1 MADIAAT
8 ATLDITQF
16 SKGLQQALAE
26 SKRWRSQVQ
35 KDLAF
40 DPFQRLNFA
49 LRELKGNLQG
59 AKGLKIS
66 IETAAAEQS
75 LNRTTAA
82 TRRQRQEVDET
93 QAAIVRYRNIT
104 RGLYNEIRGGVLTQ
118 EQGLKAAQRYQAEI
132 LKLARGLE
140 RGTKAHADLMVAV
153 GRTSSIISQL
163 TGKVTAVGHAQSIA
177 LGTTTGLANA
187 YQQLAGAL
195 TAVFATAGLVRYG
208 RALVEFSR
216 EGAAANNTMAI
227 FFAQLEKGGQS
238 VERGQQRVAQ
248 LAAQFQTTE
257 DAVAQGITQLVRYG
271 ATLDQAVH
279 ILQRGGA
286 SALAA
291 GKTAADGFEAVTQ
304 AIVGEMSVALN
315 RIGIAGNL
323 STAYVRLAKDLDTTS
338 DKLTA
343 QQKIGAVINDT
354 LRETDTEYEALSQTL
369 AGFVGVQN
377 RAETAWTRF
386 RRSFGKG
393 AESFLAPMLNLASR
407 VMNAFIALPEPL
419 QRLVT
424 VTILLST
431 TVAGLAFAYATL
443 RTVLGRVQVVQTLV
457 NGLVAGETAARSKLG
472 SMLLVL
478 AGRYRLLNREQVV
491 ATARMRDSVRGVT
504 LFGTALAGLKSA
516 LTVAVRGLVGFT
528 RASIAFIASPI
539 GATLALIAGAL
550 LLVNSRSDKLRAI
563 MAPAFKAA
571 SDAVG
576 VLSIAL
582 KPVREQLVVLG
593 ELLARVGGWIT
604 TGLILVA
611 RQASL
616 ALARLS
622 FRMEMA
628 GHATQFLQDLLKKGP
643 REAWADY
650 QEAVDKS
657 RASLEALQDEIHAT
671 TQGIRDGTIA
681 TGQLGDELDLT
692 GDDAADAAEQLKK
705 LQDQAI
711 ATAKTFQERLKDIRI
726 GLMPEGEARDI
737 AATREEFMR
746 LRQSIRDAAEENVE
760 FKPFEARFLADAFE
774 LEQLEIER
782 IQADYADRRVKA
794 AEEQAK
800 ELADAVREGERR
812 IVDEQTRDQ
821 LNAVQGLRLAYQRRI
836 EDTQAMYA
844 TLVARAREHGQDTTR
859 LEELLAAE
867 LLAVH
872 QGYERDVSE
881 VYDDIYATI
890 GDRQRDLVRAITE
903 ARGDERGLLGIDFDD
918 ELRDMADFYAK
929 ARREAVGNAALL
941 AALDAQENAERTQA
955 RQRYWDAILAQSA
968 ELGDALVER
977 ERDIAKQQ
985 AEAAGDRVQLARLS
999 TAGELREINARYDEL
1014 EKAAAGNA
1022 ADLARIAD
1030 LRNQELALADARLVA
1045 NLKDLS
1051 DEAQTESFAPIIEGL
1066 TDGLDEATRETT
1078 RGIEAQLRSWR
1089 VAYAGNSEIVKLVDA
1104 TLTAVEDR
1112 YGALAEETT
1121 KSIEKVVEAS
1131 RELSE
1136 AVSADEAA
1144 RGLSEV
1150 EQVMAK
1156 AAARAADIRE
1166 QQERNNALLVEA
1178 VGAEREALIAATMDL
1193 DNALASIART
1203 TAEDAERITVEALKA
1218 YQDGIEKAA
1227 LDASQAAAQLVERDV
1242 QRVIAGIADVQ
1253 TNALAEARTNL
1264 LRQVASLRASGLEE
1278 AALQPLKDQL
1288 RELDDVL
1295 RRQARSTADFA
1306 AEQFQHLRDVAEAVL
1321 DQAGAQRVA
1330 NQTYVETIRLRRLAL
1345 EEARR
1350 EAASVDELSTAT
1362 QNLTGAQ
1369 LAYLSSLDAQAS
1381 NLRALRGEYAG
1392 VYGAVTDLATLLD
1405 RPVPEAVIDS
1415 QRDLALASL
1424 EGVRAAQEAGQSFSE
1439 YGDQLQDATR
1449 SWQEYET
1456 ASTAAIQAQA
1466 RVIREAFTDGRITE
1480 LDEGQFRRLA
1490 NRMVDAFGIT
1500 FADASSR
1507 IKRFIDG
1514 ALADPLEDLEFTTP
1528 DVISDIFTNLNDEAV
1543 KTPEA
1548 IEAIDAQ
1555 IASLADQVETLKAE
1569 IAGAV
1574 NFDAAGEQLV
1584 SGYQAVIERV
1594 QAVTGETFADA
1605 GTQAVEAFT
1614 TRLREEQERLQDELE
1629 STIGTAATAAGL
1641 TAGEGLMT
1649 AFAAG
1654 IRSNQGTLLNA
1665 VDEVLRQVRDRLP
1678 SSDAK
1683 KGPLSDLTYSGKALI
1698 RTFVAGAQAER
1709 SRLAS
1714 SMDRLLQVARP
1725 NASLAGFSAAG
1736 ASGGPVT
1743 VNVDGRTSTAPGPL
1757 ALDARRL
1764 VSQAKREAKIQGLF
1778 GRKP

>member
-66 IETAAAEQS
+66 IETAAAEQG
-75 LNRTTAA
+75 LKRTATAA
-82 TRRQRQEVDET
+82 KGTTRELTDIEQAVIKYRNATLALNNEIEGEVLTREEGIRVAK
-93 QAAIVRYRNIT
+93 QYRREIAAI
-104 RGLYNEIRGGVLTQ
+104 
-118 EQGLKAAQRYQAEI
+118 
-132 LKLARGLE
+132 LATAE
-140 RGTKAHADLMVAV
+140 RGTKGHRDLAVAL
-153 GRTSSIISQL
+153 GRTSRTVKSLSGELTTLGLSQQ
-163 TGKVTAVGHAQSIA
+163 VA
-177 LGTTTGLANA
+177 LGTSRNLTQS

-195 TAVFATAGLVRYG
+195 TAVFATAGLTRYIRTLVDFSG
-208 RALVEFSR
+208 EAAVARNTISLFYTQVGKSGLSLDTGTRAL
-216 EGAAANNTMAI
+216 A
-227 FFAQLEKGGQS
+227 L
-238 VERGQQRVAQ
+238 
-248 LAAQFQTTE
+248 LAEQFQTTE
-257 DAVAQGITQLVRYG
+257 DAVASGLTQLVRYG
-271 ATLDQAVH
+271 ASLEQAVH

-291 GKTAADGFEAVTQ
+291 GKTAANGFENVTQ
-304 AIVGEMSVALN
+304 AIIGEMSASLN

-323 STAYVRLAKDLDTTS
+323 STAYRKYAQDIGKTTEALTNQ
-338 DKLTA
+338 DKITA
-343 QQKIGAVINDT
+343 LINIT
-354 LRETDTEYEALSQTL
+354 LRETDTEYEALGQTL
-369 AGFVGVQN
+369 AGFVGAQN
-377 RAETAWTRF
+377 RASTALAEF
-386 RRSFGKG
+386 RRAAGRG
-393 AESFLAPMLNLASR
+393 AESFLAPLFNAVTRIL
-407 VMNAFIALPEPL
+407 NAFNALPPVV
-419 QRLVT
+419 QTAVT
-424 VTILLST
+424 GTTLLLG
-431 TVAGLAFAYATL
+431 TVAGLAVAYATL
-443 RTVLGRVQVVQTLV
+443 RAVLVRAQVVQTAVTTLV
-457 NGLVAGETAARSKLG
+457 NRETVARSKLG

-478 AGRYRLLNREQVV
+478 AGRYRLLTREQVV

-504 LFGTALAGLKSA
+504 LWGTAMTGLRAGFDIVIK
-516 LTVAVRGLVGFT
+516 GLHNIT
-528 RASIAFIASPI
+528 RASLRFLATPI
-539 GATLALIAGAL
+539 GVALAAIAGAFL
-550 LLVNSRSDKLRAI
+550 LIKTAVDRNKAVVKPALDAIAESTASLQRAVTRVSESFQRFLEQTGI
-563 MAPAFKAA
+563 AAAFK
-571 SDAVG
+571 DAMV
-576 VLSIAL
+576 
-582 KPVREQLVVLG
+582 
-593 ELLARVGGWIT
+593 LLAREV
-604 TGLILVA
+604 
-611 RQASL
+611 SL
-616 ALARLS
+616 GMARLS
-622 FRMEMA
+622 LAMDRAAISM
-628 GHATQFLQDLLKKGP
+628 QFLQDLVSEGP
-643 REAWADY
+643 QAAWGKFNTAIQTATARFDFLVN
-650 QEAVDKS
+650 Q
-657 RASLEALQDEIHAT
+657 IHVT
-671 TQGIRDGTIA
+671 TAGVRDGTIA
-681 TGQLGDELDLT
+681 TGEWGDALVDT
-692 GDDAADAAEQLKK
+692 GDDADAAAAELKK

-836 EDTQAMYA
+836 EDTQEMYA
-844 TLVARAREHGQDTTR
+844 TLMARAREHGQDTTR

-872 QGYERDVSE
+872 QGYERDVRQ

-890 GDRQRDLVRAITE
+890 SDRQRDLVRAITE

-968 ELGDALVER
+968 EMGDALVER

-1022 ADLARIAD
+1022 ADLARIAE
-1030 LRNQELALADARLVA
+1030 LRNQELALADARLA
-1045 NLKDLS
+1045 KDLKDLS
-1051 DEAQTESFAPIIEGL
+1051 DEAQTESFAPLIEGF

-1104 TLTAVEDR
+1104 ALTAVEDR

-1218 YQDGIEKAA
+1218 YQDGMEKAA

-1278 AALQPLKDQL
+1278 AALQPLKDQM
-1288 RELDDVL
+1288 RELDEVL

-1306 AEQFQHLRDVAEAVL
+1306 DEQFQHLRDVAEAVL

-1350 EAASVDELSTAT
+1350 EATSVDELSTAT

-1392 VYGAVTDLATLLD
+1392 VYGAVSDLATLLD

-1466 RVIREAFTDGRITE
+1466 RVIRDAFTDGRITE

-1507 IKRFIDG
+1507 IRRFIDG
-1514 ALADPLEDLEFTTP
+1514 ALADPLEDLEFDTP

-1584 SGYQAVIERV
+1584 SGYEAVIERV

-1649 AFAAG
+1649 AFASG

-1698 RTFVAGAQAER
+1698 RTFVQGAQAER
-1709 SRLAS
+1709 SRLAAN
-1714 SMDRLLQVARP
+1714 MDRLLQVARP